1 MSQEVALQAR
11 DLSKVFVRRK
21 QVTENSRRRRVR
33 DRFHALDAVTASIRR
48 NEIYGTVGPNG
59 CGKSTLIRIIATLL
73 LPDRGTLSVF
83 GHDVVREANTVRRLI
98 NRVSVDAAF
107 FKKLSPN
114 ENLSFAARLY
124 GVSARRARQR
134 AAEILGDMGFD
145 TARMDDSMQELSRGM
160 QQKIAIARGLLT
172 DPILLLLD
180 EPTTGLD
187 PRSRRDVQDFI
198 ERLMRE
204 HDTTIVLCTHD
215 MEEAERLCD
224 RIAIM
229 DEGRIVAEGTAQEL
243 RAQCGKTNGDVKFEE
258 VFIELTGRSLE
269 EAELASEERTNT

>member
-172 DPILLLLD
+172 EPILLLLD

-187 PRSRRDVQDFI
+187 PKSKRDVQEFI

-269 EAELASEERTNT
+269 EAELASEERNNT

>member
-1 MSQEVALQAR
+1 MSQEVAVQAR

-172 DPILLLLD
+172 EPILLLLD